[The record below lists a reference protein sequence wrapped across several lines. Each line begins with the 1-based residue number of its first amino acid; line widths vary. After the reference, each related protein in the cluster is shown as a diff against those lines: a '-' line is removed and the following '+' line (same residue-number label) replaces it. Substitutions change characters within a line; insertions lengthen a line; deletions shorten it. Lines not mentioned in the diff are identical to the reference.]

1 MERVNRRKQAILT
14 DAEVADVSNATV
26 DFLRNNFG
34 DHPSFTP
41 ARVERTVRM
50 IPLGARCSEAREQL
64 GASLKET
71 ARQLR
76 VPQYRLRAIES
87 GSLREV
93 RLDVLQEYVVFLG
106 LERWYPKWRRAN
118 GALLA
123 ELEPTQRKG
132 SRRGRTT
139 RCS

>member
-1 MERVNRRKQAILT
+1 VESANRRKQAILT
-14 DAEVADVSNATV
+14 DAEVAGVSNATV
-26 DFLRNNFG
+26 EFLHNNFG
-34 DHPSFTP
+34 DHPFFTR
-41 ARVERTVRM
+41 AQVERTVRM
-50 IPLGARCSEAREQL
+50 IPLGVRCSEAREQL
-64 GASLKET
+64 GASLKDI

-87 GSLREV
+87 GSPREV
-93 RLDVLQEYVVFLG
+93 RLDVLQKYIVFLR
-106 LERWYPKWRRAN
+106 LERWYAKWRRAN

-123 ELEPTQRKG
+123 ELEPTQGKG